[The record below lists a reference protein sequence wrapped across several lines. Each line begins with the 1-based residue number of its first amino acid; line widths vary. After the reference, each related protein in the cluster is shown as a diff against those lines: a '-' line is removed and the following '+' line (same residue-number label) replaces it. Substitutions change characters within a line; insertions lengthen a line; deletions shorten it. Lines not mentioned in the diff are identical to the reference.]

1 MLKRIAIVAGG
12 SGLVGM
18 QLLHQL
24 FQHKEY
30 DAVIAIGRRH
40 LALKHPKLAQI
51 EVDFAK
57 LDRCD
62 LVEGLR
68 IDDFGGENQQ
78 IIEALENQSC
88 EIHAFCS
95 LGTTIKK
102 AGSKDAFFKIDHDFV
117 INFAKWTYKIGAR
130 KFLYVSAIGADQQSS
145 FFYNKVKGQV
155 EEDLKLIKF
164 DYLGIFQPSILLGQR
179 KEVRVGEDVGKV
191 IMKAFTT
198 VGLFRKYKPIQDSQV
213 ARAMIHH
220 ALKQPK
226 LVVEYISSK
235 AMQALQKD

>member
-1 MLKRIAIVAGG
+1 MINRIAIVAGG

-24 FQHKEY
+24 FKHKEY

-40 LALKHPKLAQI
+40 LALKHSKLAQL
-51 EVDFAK
+51 EVDFDNLTK
-57 LDRCD
+57 TD

-68 IDDFGGENQQ
+68 VDDFGGENQG
-78 IIEALENQSC
+78 IIAALESGEA

-102 AGSKDAFFKIDHDFV
+102 AGSKDEFFKIDHDYV
-117 INFAKWTYKIGAR
+117 INFAKWTFQLGAR

-145 FFYNKVKGQV
+145 FFYNQVKGQV
-155 EEDLKLIKF
+155 EADLKLIKF
-164 DYLGIFQPSILLGQR
+164 SYLGIFQPSILLGQR

-191 IMKAFTT
+191 VMKALTM

-213 ARAMIHH
+213 ARAMIQH
-220 ALKQPK
+220 ALKKPK

-235 AMQALQKD
+235 AMQAE